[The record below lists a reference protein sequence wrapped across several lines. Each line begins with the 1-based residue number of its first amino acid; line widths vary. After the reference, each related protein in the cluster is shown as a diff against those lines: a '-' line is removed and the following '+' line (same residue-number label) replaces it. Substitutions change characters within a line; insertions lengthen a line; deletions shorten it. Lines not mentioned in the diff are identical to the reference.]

1 MRPVLAL
8 VLFIFIGL
16 RATAAVEPFYLGTMT
31 GKSGSKGIYYGTLD
45 PETGKLGPVTLAAQA
60 KDPGFLALAPDK
72 KFLVAALDQSV
83 GSFQVEPGG
92 KLKALNEEPSGG
104 DGSCHVSLDSRGGVA
119 FVANYGG
126 GSIAAFDV
134 AENGVIGKRFALVP
148 FTGSG
153 PDPVRQK
160 RPFAHSIYADPAD
173 KFVYACDLG
182 TDSVWI
188 FKLDPSA
195 STLTPANP
203 PSAKVPPGSG
213 PRHLAFSPDGRL
225 IYVVNE
231 MGVSVTTFARDLV
244 SGALTPR
251 DTVSALFPGKAT
263 GHDTAAEICLQPSG
277 RWLYASVRGCDV
289 IAVFAVGPDGSLKLI
304 QNVPSVAKFPRSIA
318 VDPSGRWLIS
328 AGQNDSRIAV
338 LAIDPATGLL
348 TPTDQTALVGS
359 PICVLFTGK

>member
-1 MRPVLAL
+1 MRPVFAL
-8 VLFIFIGL
+8 VLLVLLGL

-45 PETGKLGPVTLAAQA
+45 PETGKLGPVTLAAVA
-60 KDPGFLALAPDK
+60 KDPGFLALSSDK

-83 GSFQVEPGG
+83 GSFQLEPDG
-92 KLKALNEEPSGG
+92 KLTALNEKPSGG
-104 DGSCHVSLDSRGGVA
+104 DGSCHVSLDSSGRVA

-148 FTGSG
+148 FSGSG

-160 RPFAHSIYADPAD
+160 KPFGHSIYPDPQG

-182 TDSVWI
+182 TDSIWI
-188 FKLDPSA
+188 FGLDPSA
-195 STLTPANP
+195 SRLTPANP

-225 IYVVNE
+225 VYVVNE
-231 MGVSVTTFARDLV
+231 MGLSVTTFARDPV

-251 DTVSALFPGKAT
+251 GTVPALFPGKAS
-263 GHDTAAEICLQPSG
+263 GHDTAAEICLHPYG

-289 IAVFAVGPDGSLKLI
+289 IAVFAVAGDGSLKLI

-318 VDPSGRWLIS
+318 VDPSGRWLVS

-338 LAIDPATGLL
+338 LAIDPVKGLL
-348 TPTDQTALVGS
+348 TPTDQTASVGS